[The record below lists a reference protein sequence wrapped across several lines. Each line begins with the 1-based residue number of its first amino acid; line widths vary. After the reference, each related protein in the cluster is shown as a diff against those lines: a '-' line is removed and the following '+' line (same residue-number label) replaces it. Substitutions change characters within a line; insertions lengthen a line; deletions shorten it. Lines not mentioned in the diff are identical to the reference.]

1 MPSRTITVDGTRW
14 NAYPSGFVTQYDRDE
29 FGVMFVRASGPA
41 GARLTRP
48 GEAPATEAEATT
60 EVRVARYSPHGSRFR
75 EAAFVELS
83 EARLVELF
91 RQSQPG
97 DTSPEAGYI
106 R

>member
-29 FGVMFVRASGPA
+29 FGVLFVRADGSVA
-41 GARLTRP
+41 TGAPRTADTAV
-48 GEAPATEAEATT
+48 AP

-75 EAAFVELS
+75 EAAFAELS
-83 EARLVELF
+83 EQRLVELF

-97 DTSPEAGYI
+97 DTSPEAGYT

>member
-1 MPSRTITVDGTRW
+1 MPSRTITVDGARW

-29 FGVMFVRASGPA
+29 FGVMFVRADGPA

-48 GEAPATEAEATT
+48 GEAPLENRGSP
-60 EVRVARYSPHGSRFR
+60 EVRVVRYSPHGSRFR

-83 EARLVELF
+83 EERLVELF

-97 DTSPEAGYI
+97 DTSPEAGYV

>member
-1 MPSRTITVDGTRW
+1 MPTRTITVDGARW
-14 NAYPSGFVTQYDRDE
+14 NAYPSGFVTHYDRDE
-29 FGVMFVRASGPA
+29 FGVLFVRADGAP

-48 GEAPATEAEATT
+48 GEAPLENRGTP
-60 EVRVARYSPHGSRFR
+60 EVRVVRYSPHGSRFR

-83 EARLVELF
+83 DERLVELF

-97 DTSPEAGYI
+97 DTSPEAGYV

>member
-1 MPSRTITVDGTRW
+1 MPSRTITVDGARW

-29 FGVMFVRASGPA
+29 FGVLFVRPA
-41 GARLTRP
+41 AAHGGTA
-48 GEAPATEAEATT
+48 

-75 EAAFVELS
+75 EAAFVELTDD
-83 EARLVELF
+83 RLVELF

-97 DTSPEAGYI
+97 DTSPEAGYV

>member
-1 MPSRTITVDGTRW
+1 MPSRTITVDGKRW

-29 FGVMFVRASGPA
+29 FGVMFVSGA
-41 GARLTRP
+41 GDTR
-48 GEAPATEAEATT
+48 
-60 EVRVARYSPHGSRFR
+60 EVRVTRYSPHGSRFR

-83 EARLVELF
+83 EERLVELF

-97 DTSPEAGYI
+97 DTSPEAGYT